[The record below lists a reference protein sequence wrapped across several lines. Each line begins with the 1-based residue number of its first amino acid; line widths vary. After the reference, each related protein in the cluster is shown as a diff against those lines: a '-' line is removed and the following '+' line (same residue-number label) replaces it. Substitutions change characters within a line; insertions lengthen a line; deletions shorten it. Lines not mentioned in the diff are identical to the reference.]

1 MPIARLRRFTT
12 HASTPLNT
20 EREALNAT
28 NTYRSES
35 DRLSLQNREAE
46 REEYVRRVREQNETV
61 YRAWTEV
68 QRVKSGG
75 DTLLP
80 DIIRLVNSL
89 EQSIDAL
96 VQHGE
101 EGLQEL
107 SRSETPCFQ
116 SFCDAYQLLGNRLA
130 ESGLLEGVRLA
141 GLEEPPVPALPL
153 ALSTTDQPAAARE
166 DHVEVHEPGAD
177 SDAE

>member
-68 QRVKSGG
+68 QRE
-75 DTLLP
+75 
-80 DIIRLVNSL
+80 R
-89 EQSIDAL
+89 
-96 VQHGE
+96 
-101 EGLQEL
+101 
-107 SRSETPCFQ
+107 
-116 SFCDAYQLLGNRLA
+116 
-130 ESGLLEGVRLA
+130 
-141 GLEEPPVPALPL
+141 
-153 ALSTTDQPAAARE
+153 AARRRITA
-166 DHVEVHEPGAD
+166 PLPWRQPKGPR
-177 SDAE
+177 